1 MKKLFNNIWFTIIFI
16 IILSGL
22 ALGLALYDSFPTVI
36 TTLQQ
41 ITLVQIILISFWS
54 FMPRIVHGLILYKMA
69 HHIQPNYKFKHGLMN
84 SLIEGFGSGITPS
97 STGGQFM
104 QTYAFNKHGLKSSQ
118 GAGIVWLDFFLYS
131 LSVVLI
137 SVVFFLGQFTE
148 FAHSSITLVFALGL
162 FVNVLML
169 VLLGL
174 MVYFPVIYRKFMHFF
189 VHVLEKL
196 RLVKQKDKLLDS
208 WNETLDHFYEAQAAI
223 KDNKGM
229 LWQLF
234 GLNILRIMI
243 YFTTPI
249 AIGLALN
256 LKIEFSSLYELIA
269 LASFIS
275 IANTFVP
282 LPGASGAT
290 ESLFVLSFSTVIGKA
305 SAASIMILWR
315 FFSFYLI
322 LILGGIM
329 FFRVRHIKALK
340 EENDEK
346 AIVD

>member
-16 IILSGL
+16 LILSGL
-22 ALGLALYDSFPTVI
+22 ALSLALYDSFPTVI

-41 ITLVQIILISFWS
+41 ITLVQIILISAWS
-54 FMPRIVHGLILYKMA
+54 FMPRVIHGFSLYKMA
-69 HHIQPNYKFKHGLMN
+69 HHIQPNFKFKYGLTN

-104 QTYAFNKHGLKSSQ
+104 QTYAFNKHGLRSSQ

-137 SVVFFLGQFTE
+137 AVVFFLGQFTQ

-162 FVNVLML
+162 FVNILML

-174 MVYFPVIYRKFMHFF
+174 MVYFPDIYRKFMHFF
-189 VHVLEKL
+189 VHGLEKI

-234 GLNILRIMI
+234 GLNILRIMF

-249 AIGLALN
+249 VIGLVLN
-256 LKIEFSSLYELIA
+256 LKISITSFYELIA
-269 LASFIS
+269 LASFIN

-282 LPGASGAT
+282 LPGAAGAT
-290 ESLFVLSFSTVIGKA
+290 ESLFVLTFSTVIGKA

-315 FFSFYLI
+315 FFSFYMI

-329 FFRVRHIKALK
+329 FFRVRHLSGTK

>member
-16 IILSGL
+16 IVLSGL
-22 ALGLALYDSFPTVI
+22 ALSLALYDSFPTVI

-41 ITLVQIILISFWS
+41 ITFIQIILISAWS
-54 FMPRIVHGLILYKMA
+54 FMPRVIHGFSLYKMA
-69 HHIQPNYKFKHGLMN
+69 NHIQPNYKFKHGLMN

-131 LSVVLI
+131 LSVVI
-137 SVVFFLGQFTE
+137 IAVIFFLGQFTE

-162 FVNVLML
+162 LVNVLML

-174 MVYFPVIYRKFMHFF
+174 MVYSPNLYRKFMHFII
-189 VHVLEKL
+189 HTLEKL
-196 RLVKQKDKLLDS
+196 RLVKQKEKMLSS
-208 WNETLDHFYEAQAAI
+208 WNETLDHFYEAQSAI

-249 AIGLALN
+249 VIGLVLN
-256 LKIEFSSLYELIA
+256 LKISITSFYELIA
-269 LASFIS
+269 LASFIN

-282 LPGASGAT
+282 LPGAAGAT
-290 ESLFVLSFSTVIGKA
+290 ESLFVLTFSTVIGKA

-322 LILGGIM
+322 LIIGGIL
-329 FFRVRHIKALK
+329 FFKVRHQKAK
-340 EENDEK
+340 EIQDEE
-346 AIVD
+346 INYY